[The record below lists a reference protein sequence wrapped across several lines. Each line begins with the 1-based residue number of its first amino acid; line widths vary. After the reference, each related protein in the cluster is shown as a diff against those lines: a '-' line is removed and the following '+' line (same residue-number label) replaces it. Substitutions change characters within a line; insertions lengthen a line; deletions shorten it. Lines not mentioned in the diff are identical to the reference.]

1 MKFCIYSRTA
11 IAILIFLLFEYFFNI
26 HFYLVTC
33 RLWLY
38 FYSITHF
45 NTYVPNAR
53 FLYPL
58 KTSENRW
65 WGSLAMVPAGTIP
78 QKQFIIIIFI
88 IIIINHHLSSPSTLL
103 IIIPLAAIAINNVGQ
118 LINSSVEYW
127 KWNVWTYVFFV
138 FFTFG
143 FWNFVSF
150 IIPEDDYKSRSVWSM
165 ERFAKIVYGLFSQHP
180 SS

>member
-11 IAILIFLLFEYFFNI
+11 IAILIVLLFVYFFNI

-38 FYSITHF
+38 FYSIMHF
-45 NTYVPNAR
+45 NTYVPNAP

-65 WGSLAMVPAGTIP
+65 WGSLAMVPAGNKT
-78 QKQFIIIIFI
+78 KLLSSVSHTTKT
-88 IIIINHHLSSPSTLL
+88 INHHLSSPSTLL

-127 KWNVWTYVFFV
+127 KWNVWPYVFFV
-138 FFTFG
+138 FLLLG
-143 FWNFVSF
+143 FEILYLSPSRK
-150 IIPEDDYKSRSVWSM
+150 IITNPETYGAWSVL
-165 ERFAKIVYGLFSQHP
+165 RK
-180 SS
+180 